1 MTYKRKNRC
10 RPNGIYSNCQKH
22 EEPQV
27 QKLKERSK
35 SNFQTRN
42 KITLCDSKIRTQEL
56 KIRTQNVQD
65 KHENGFLLC

>member
-1 MTYKRKNRC
+1 MTYRRKNRC
-10 RPNGIYSNCQKH
+10 KPNGIYSNCQKH
-22 EEPQV
+22 EKPQV

-42 KITLCDSKIRTQEL
+42 KITLCDSKIRTQ
-56 KIRTQNVQD
+56 NVQD